1 MNQPEIEFLRLI
13 DENKGIIVKVTRM
26 YMDDHEG
33 RQDLYQEI
41 VYQLWKSFGTF
52 RQQSKFSTWMYR
64 VALNTAMVFLKKEK
78 KHQQHDPLEERHDY
92 AEEVYNTDKDE
103 QLRLF
108 YQAVHELN
116 AVEKALIFLFLEG
129 QSHREIAAHL
139 GISEVNARVK
149 LNRTKERIQQ
159 IIKKYSYEF

>member
-1 MNQPEIEFLRLI
+1 VNPSEIEFLRLI
-13 DENKGIIVKVTRM
+13 DENKGILVKVSRM

-41 VYQLWKSFGTF
+41 VYQLWKSYATF
-52 RQQSKFSTWMYR
+52 KQQSKFSTWMYR

-78 KHQQHDPLEERHDY
+78 KHQIYHTLEERHDF
-92 AEEVYNTDKDE
+92 AEEAYDTDKDE
-103 QLRLF
+103 QLNVF
-108 YQAVHELN
+108 YQAVQELN
-116 AVEKALIFLFLEG
+116 AIEKALIFLFLEG
-129 QSHREIAAHL
+129 QSYREIAENL

-159 IIKKYSYEF
+159 IIKKYKYEF

>member
-1 MNQPEIEFLRLI
+1 MGHSETEFLRLI
-13 DENKGIIVKVTRM
+13 DENKGIIVKVSRM
-26 YMDDHEG
+26 YMDDHDG

-41 VYQLWKSFGTF
+41 VYQLWKSFPTF
-52 RQQSKFSTWMYR
+52 QQQSKFSTWMYR

-78 KHQQHDPLEERHDY
+78 KYRVFDSLHDKHDF
-92 AEEVYNTDKDE
+92 ADETYNPEKDE
-103 QLRLF
+103 QLKIF
-108 YQAVHELN
+108 YQAVHKLN

-159 IIKKYSYEF
+159 IIKKYHYEF